1 MYKYYHDFSMNL
13 AAYLL
18 AVSPIIVEDVV
29 ETTNTLKLLVPLI
42 IAFLTGIAGPVILT
56 YVKHK
61 LYIRTKEMKKKNE
74 DFISAIETQELINKS
89 LNHLQEKHDLDRIWI
104 AQFHNGGNFYPGNKS
119 MKKMSVTFESTA
131 PGVAADI
138 MKMQS
143 LPVSFFSSLLQ
154 KLNNGEAS
162 VLTDVY
168 SEDDHALKSFWKNKG
183 TNAVYIFP
191 IHCLE
196 GGFIGILGV
205 DLVKTDELLT
215 EEVFDQLKNESI
227 LLSGY
232 VASIA
237 VEKA

>member
-1 MYKYYHDFSMNL
+1 MNL
-13 AAYLL
+13 VNFLL
-18 AVSPIIVEDVV
+18 ATSPNIVESAV
-29 ETTNTLKLLVPLI
+29 ETSNLLKMLIPVI
-42 IAFLTGIAGPVILT
+42 IAFLTGIAGPVVLT
-56 YVKHK
+56 YTKHK
-61 LYIRTKEMKKKNE
+61 LYVRTKEMKKKND

-89 LNHLQEKHDLDRIWI
+89 LNTLQEKYGLDRIWI

-143 LPVSFFSSLLQ
+143 LPVSFFSSILQ
-154 KLNNGEAS
+154 KLNSGESS

-168 SEDDHALKSFWKNKG
+168 SEEDYALRSFWQNKG
-183 TNAVYIFP
+183 TNAVYVFP
-191 IHCLE
+191 IRCLE

-205 DLVKTDELLT
+205 DLVKTDELLK
-215 EEVFDQLKNESI
+215 EDVFNQLKNESI

-232 VASIA
+232 VAAIA
-237 VEKA
+237 IEKV

>member
-1 MYKYYHDFSMNL
+1 MNL
-13 AAYLL
+13 MNFLL
-18 AVSPIIVEDVV
+18 VATPVIVEDAI
-29 ETTNTLKLLVPLI
+29 ETANILKMLIPLI

-61 LYIRTKEMKKKNE
+61 LYVKTKEMKKKND

-89 LNHLQEKHDLDRIWI
+89 LNQLQEKYNLDRLWI

-143 LPVSFFSSLLQ
+143 LPVSFFSSILQ
-154 KLNNGEAS
+154 KLNSGEQS

-168 SEDDHALKSFWKNKG
+168 SEEDYALRSFWQNKG
-183 TNAVYIFP
+183 TNAVYVFP
-191 IHCLE
+191 IRCLE

-205 DLVKTDELLT
+205 DLVKSDELLND
-215 EEVFDQLKNESI
+215 EIFNQLKNEAI

-237 VEKA
+237 VDKS

>member
-1 MYKYYHDFSMNL
+1 MILANL
-13 AAYLL
+13 LL
-18 AVSPIIVEDVV
+18 AITPLIVEDAV
-29 ETTNTLKLLVPLI
+29 ETTNTLKLLIPIL

-56 YVKHK
+56 YVKHR
-61 LYIRTKEMKKKNE
+61 LYVRTKEMKKKND
-74 DFISAIETQELINKS
+74 DFVSAIETQELINKS
-89 LNHLQEKHDLDRIWI
+89 LNQLQEKHNLDRIWI

-143 LPVSFFSSLLQ
+143 LPVSFFSSILQ
-154 KLNNGEAS
+154 KLNNGNIS

-168 SEDDHALKSFWKNKG
+168 SEEDYALRSFWQNKG
-183 TNAVYIFP
+183 TNAVYVFP
-191 IHCLE
+191 IRCLE
-196 GGFIGILGV
+196 GGFIGILGI
-205 DLVKTDELLT
+205 DLVKSDELLKDDIF
-215 EEVFDQLKNESI
+215 EQLKNEAI